1 MLLPFH
7 SLPHFAPRES
17 ARGWVLACML
27 SAACSTPLPPYAPGT
42 PARPGTPATQ
52 GPVSTLPAPQAPP
65 ATPAAAG
72 APGKP
77 AMAGVLETGSATLG
91 VIQPKP
97 LYADAV
103 AARFPEPP
111 VKYRTPAFDA
121 GRTALTSNAELAAW
135 MRALLRDGRAT
146 PDGNTVRLLSVGS
159 SQGGVPLEALLF
171 TRDAE
176 ATPASL
182 LRAGRPTVLL
192 LGQQR
197 GDEPAGAEALLSI
210 AEELAQGPLGKL
222 LEHINVVLLPRAN
235 PDGAVLGRA
244 MTTSGIDANRD
255 HLLLRTP
262 EAQAMAQLAR
272 EFRPVVV
279 IDLHEYPAIEPYLA
293 KFGALQR
300 FDALVQY
307 ATVANL
313 PELVTKAAEEWFR
326 RPLLASLAA
335 HDLSAEWSY
344 TTSTQAADK
353 KMSMGSVDPDSAR
366 NANGLRNAISF
377 VIETR
382 GVGLGRLHL
391 ARRVH
396 THAVA
401 IRSML
406 EGAAQH
412 AADLNQLRKFVDA
425 EVAAQACQ
433 GQAIVSASRTP
444 SEYTLTMLDP
454 VTGADRKLTV
464 TWDSALMLEARKSR
478 TRPCGFW
485 LGEAQSDAALRLRA
499 LGVLVQLIQ
508 QNGVVRGEV
517 YREVAGE
524 VGTGSELN
532 AGTDAALRV
541 EVESAAALIDASAG
555 SYYVPLDQPLANL
568 ALAALEPDAPNSYV
582 AHRVVNELSGVARV
596 LARPSWRMTAL
607 P

>member
-7 SLPHFAPRES
+7 SVPRAAPRAS
-17 ARGWVLACML
+17 ARCWLLACIWL
-27 SAACSTPLPPYAPGT
+27 AACSTPLPPYT
-42 PARPGTPATQ
+42 PQTPATPE
-52 GPVSTLPAPQAPP
+52 PVALPAVTQAPP
-65 ATPAAAG
+65 ATPAAAD
-72 APGKP
+72 APAKP
-77 AMAGVLETGSATLG
+77 ALGAAADSGLARMGVGPAE
-91 VIQPKP
+91 PP
-97 LYADAV
+97 YAQAV

-111 VKYRTPAFDA
+111 VTYRTPAFAA

-146 PDGNTVRLLSVGS
+146 PDGTRVRLLNLGS

-171 TRDAE
+171 TRTADDA
-176 ATPASL
+176 PAAL

-192 LGQQR
+192 LGQQH
-197 GDEPAGAEALLSI
+197 GDEPAGSEALLSI
-210 AEELAQGPLGKL
+210 AEELALWPLGKL

-235 PDGAVLGRA
+235 PDGAALGRSL
-244 MTTSGIDANRD
+244 TTSGVDTNRD

-262 EAQAMAQLAR
+262 EAHAVAQLAR
-272 EFRPVVV
+272 EFRPVLVV
-279 IDLHEYPAIEPYLA
+279 DLQEYPAIEPYLE

-335 HDLSAEWSY
+335 QDLSAEWSY
-344 TTSTQAADK
+344 TTSAQVTDK
-353 KMSMGSVDPDSAR
+353 KMSMGGVDADSAR
-366 NANGLRNAISF
+366 NVSGLRNAISF

-382 GVGLGRLHL
+382 GAGLGRLHL

-396 THAVA
+396 THVVA

-406 EGAAQH
+406 DSVAQH

-433 GQAIVSASRTP
+433 GQAMISASPTP

-464 TWDSALMLEARKSR
+464 AWDSALVLEAGKSR

-485 LGEAQSDAALRLRA
+485 LGEAQADAALRLRA
-499 LGVLVQLIQ
+499 LGVQVQQIQ

-517 YREVAGE
+517 YREVAR
-524 VGTGSELN
+524 
-532 AGTDAALRV
+532 DAAARPDPNSGSGTLPRV
-541 EVESAAALIDASAG
+541 DVETVPALVDASAS

-568 ALAALEPDAPNSYV
+568 ALAALEPDAPNSYF
-582 AHRVVNELSGVARV
+582 AHRIVNELSGVARV
-596 LARPSWRMTAL
+596 MARPSWRMTAL

>member
-7 SLPHFAPRES
+7 SLLRFGPRDS
-17 ARGWVLACML
+17 TRGWVLACVL
-27 SAACSTPLPPYAPGT
+27 LAACSTPLPPYTPRT
-42 PARPGTPATQ
+42 PAPAQ
-52 GPVSTLPAPQAPP
+52 PLSTPP
-65 ATPAAAG
+65 ATPVPPAIPAAERG
-72 APGKP
+72 MGKP
-77 AMAGVLETGSATLG
+77 GMAEVSQPASATDV
-91 VIQPKP
+91 VIQAKP

-111 VKYRTPAFDA
+111 VKYRTPAFNA
-121 GRTALTSNAELAAW
+121 GRSALTSNAELAAW

-146 PDGNTVRLLSVGS
+146 PAGNTVRLLSVGT
-159 SQGGVPLEALLF
+159 SQGGVPIEALLF
-171 TRDAE
+171 TRNAQ
-176 ATPASL
+176 ATAASL
-182 LRAGRPTVLL
+182 LQAGRPTVLL

-210 AEELAQGPLGKL
+210 AEELALWPLGKL
-222 LEHINVVLLPRAN
+222 LEHINIVLLPRAN
-235 PDGAVLGRA
+235 PDGAALGSA
-244 MTTSGIDANRD
+244 LTTSGIDLNRD

-262 EAQAMAQLAR
+262 EAQAVAQLAR

-279 IDLHEYPAIEPYLA
+279 IDLHEYSAIEPYLA

-326 RPLLASLAA
+326 RPMVASLAA
-335 HDLSAEWSY
+335 QDLSVEWLY
-344 TTSTQAADK
+344 TTSAQAADMT
-353 KMSMGSVDPDSAR
+353 MSMGSVDPDNAR
-366 NANGLRNAISF
+366 NASGLRNAISF
-377 VIETR
+377 AIETR

-412 AADLNQLRKFVDA
+412 AADLNQLRRFVDA
-425 EVAAQACQ
+425 EVASLACQ
-433 GQAIVSASRTP
+433 GQAIVSASPTP

-464 TWDSALMLEARKSR
+464 AWDSALMLEARKSR
-478 TRPCGFW
+478 PRPCGFW
-485 LGEAQSDAALRLRA
+485 LSEAQGDAALRLRA
-499 LGVLVQLIQ
+499 LGVLVQQIQ

-517 YREVAGE
+517 YQEVVREPGTRAQPAAGAD
-524 VGTGSELN
+524 T
-532 AGTDAALRV
+532 ALRV
-541 EVESAAALIDASAG
+541 EVQSAPALIDASAG

-568 ALAALEPDAPNSYV
+568 ALAALEPDSPDSYV
-582 AHRVVNELSGVARV
+582 AHRVVDALSGIARV
-596 LARPSWRMTAL
+596 MARPSWRMTAL